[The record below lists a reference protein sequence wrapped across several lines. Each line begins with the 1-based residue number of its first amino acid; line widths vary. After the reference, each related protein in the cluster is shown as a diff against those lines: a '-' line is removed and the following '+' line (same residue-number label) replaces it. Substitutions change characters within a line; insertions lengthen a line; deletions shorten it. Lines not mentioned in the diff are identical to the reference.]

1 MSTQTT
7 INPNLILK
15 ATETD
20 LYEEFIDETFWDA
33 LAVDSALEQGEGGVA
48 PDSVMTRKTEKLTI
62 GAKYIEFGVTL
73 QLDGEGIF
81 EGGTLSGAEEPIETN
96 DNAVHFTT
104 ARHGVPFPLKELE
117 AHYQEAFNLL
127 QKRQRLLAI
136 WNGRLAEQWHWQ
148 SFMKACPDQVNTD
161 LGTASPQSWHPNIYT
176 LDSTTGVTKVV
187 WSATDATYQT
197 NIDTAITAQASGD
210 NVSAEQ
216 FWRMEVVMADLQ
228 IRKIPISIDG
238 SSEGLWL
245 WVYPRASRVR
255 IRVALKDFFLQ
266 GDVRG
271 PNNRALKGDK
281 FKFGNFLFCESAH
294 IPRVKETGAGTVSL
308 EESWAYDATVN
319 KRKDNRAT
327 SKGLM
332 HALLGADSLC
342 LAEPEMVQYDFERK
356 DYKAKEGIG
365 TYRLFGSRRGE
376 SFDDRNN
383 VTAVLN
389 QSSVAVIEYN
399 G

>member
-1 MSTQTT
+1 MSSQTV
-7 INPNLILK
+7 INPNLVLK

-20 LYEEFIDETFWDA
+20 LYEEYIDETFWDS
-33 LAVDSALEQGEGGVA
+33 LAVDSALEQEEGGAA
-48 PDSVMTRKTEKLTI
+48 PESVMSRKTKKLKI

-73 QLDGEGIF
+73 QLDGEGIY
-81 EGGTLSGAEEPIETN
+81 EGGTLSGAEEPIDTN
-96 DNAVHFTT
+96 DNAVYFTT

-117 AHYQEAFNLL
+117 SHYLEAFNLL

-148 SFMKACPDQVNTD
+148 SFMNGCPDQVNTD
-161 LGTASPQSWHPNIYT
+161 HGSSSPQSWHPNMYT
-176 LDSTTGVTKVV
+176 LDSTTGVTKIT
-187 WSATDATYQT
+187 WSATNATYET

-216 FWRMEVVMADLQ
+216 FWRMEVVAADLQ
-228 IRKIPISIDG
+228 IRKIPMSIDG
-238 SSEGLWL
+238 STESLWL
-245 WVYPRASRVR
+245 WVYPRAARVR
-255 IRVALKDFFLQ
+255 IRSALKDFFLQ

-271 PNNRALKGDK
+271 PNNRSLKGDK
-281 FKFGNFLFCESAH
+281 FKFGNFLFCESAY
-294 IPRVKETGAGTVSL
+294 IPRIKETGANTVSL
-308 EESWAYDATVN
+308 EEAWAYNATTN
-319 KRKDNRAT
+319 KREDQRAT

-332 HALLGADSLC
+332 HAICGADSLC
-342 LAEPEMVQYDFERK
+342 LAEPEVIQYDFERK

-376 SFDDRNN
+376 SFDDRNTI
-383 VTAVLN
+383 TAVLN
-389 QSSVAVIEYN
+389 QSSIAVVEFN